1 LDLFVNN
8 FVYAEA
14 SSFFVPFV
22 AIFPVYP
29 GWEKINPFTLIFI
42 FAIRNG
48 RGRDDAL

>member
-1 LDLFVNN
+1 MEKHPV
-8 FVYAEA
+8 
-14 SSFFVPFV
+14 FFPFV

-29 GWEKINPFTLIFI
+29 GWKKINPFTLTFI